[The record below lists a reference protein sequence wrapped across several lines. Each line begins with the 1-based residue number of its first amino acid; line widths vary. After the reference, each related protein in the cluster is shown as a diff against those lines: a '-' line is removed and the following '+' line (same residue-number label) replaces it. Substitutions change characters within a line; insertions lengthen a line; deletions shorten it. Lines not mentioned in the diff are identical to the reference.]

1 MIADIWYLHIKFHD
15 PHNLVTTRNQ
25 TMNCLTFRKDIGFQS
40 GINHRAAKSRTMLIL
55 AGLFIFYFVIILCF
69 WSAAQ
74 AADVE
79 RVTKE
84 QLKAMIEEINPIII
98 DVRLEKHW
106 ENSPYK
112 IKGAI
117 RGNPE
122 AFQSWS
128 TTHPKTSVLVLYC
141 A

>member
-1 MIADIWYLHIKFHD
+1 MVFIFHD
-15 PHNLVTTRNQ
+15 PHNSVTKRNKI
-25 TMNCLTFRKDIGFQS
+25 MNCLTFGRDRGFQS
-40 GINHRAAKSRTMLIL
+40 GINHRAAKSRTTLIL
-55 AGLFIFYFVIILCF
+55 TGLFICYFMILPCF
-69 WSAAQ
+69 WSTAQ

-84 QLKAMIEEINPIII
+84 QLKEMIEETNPIII

-112 IKGAI
+112 IKGAV
-117 RGNPE
+117 RGNPKV
-122 AFQSWS
+122 FQSWS
-128 TTHPKTSVLVLYC
+128 GTHPKTSVLILYC